1 MTLKDLVVILVF
13 ALVGTLLVTLMEI
26 EERDKKGKE
35 VSKKNI
41 ITLALGNTFLLVV
54 VSPLIGLILKHTIM

>member
-1 MTLKDLVVILVF
+1 MTSMVVILVF

-35 VSKKNI
+35 VSKKQI

>member
-1 MTLKDLVVILVF
+1 MTSMVVILVF

>member
-1 MTLKDLVVILVF
+1 MTSMVVILVF

-26 EERDKKGKE
+26 EERDKKEKE
-35 VSKKNI
+35 VTKKQI
-41 ITLALGNTFLLVV
+41 ITLALGNTFLLVI

>member
-1 MTLKDLVVILVF
+1 MTSMVVILVF

-35 VSKKNI
+35 VSKKHI

>member
-1 MTLKDLVVILVF
+1 MTSIIVILVF

-35 VSKKNI
+35 VSKKHI

>member
-1 MTLKDLVVILVF
+1 MTNIIVILVF

-26 EERDKKGKE
+26 EERGNKGKE
-35 VSKKNI
+35 VTKKHV

-54 VSPLIGLILKHTIM
+54 VSPLIGLILRYTIM

>member
-1 MTLKDLVVILVF
+1 MTNIIVILVF

-26 EERDKKGKE
+26 EERDNKGKE
-35 VSKKNI
+35 VTKKHV

-54 VSPLIGLILKHTIM
+54 VSPLIGLILRYTIM